1 MKGTD
6 PLIRLIKDH
15 EKVSEFLE
23 DMREVMTFLHDKEAW
38 RKLKPIEDFFQRNI
52 VSHFKFEEKI
62 VFPAILSK
70 AATPEAI
77 KLILELQKEH
87 GMILTKL
94 EEFQSIVSK
103 SVIPFDEKTEAE
115 LNLVARKIIDIL
127 LMHASKED
135 DNMLP
140 ILEKNKQIF
149 G

>member
-1 MKGTD
+1 MKQMD

-23 DMREVMTFLHDKEAW
+23 DMRKVMSFLHDKEAW
-38 RKLKPIEDFFQRNI
+38 SKVKPIEDFFQERI
-52 VSHFKFEEKI
+52 VDHFEFEEKI

-70 AATPEAI
+70 AATPETI

-87 GMILTKL
+87 GIILTKL
-94 EEFQSIVSK
+94 EEFQRIASK
-103 SVIPFDEKTEAE
+103 SVIPPDEETSAE
-115 LNLVARKIIDIL
+115 LNFVARKIIDIL

-149 G
+149 

>member
-1 MKGTD
+1 MD

-23 DMREVMTFLHDKEAW
+23 DMREVMSFLHDKEAW
-38 RKLKPIEDFFQRNI
+38 SKVKPIEDFFQQYI
-52 VSHFKFEEKI
+52 IAHFEFEEKI

-70 AATPEAI
+70 AATPETI
-77 KLILELQKEH
+77 KLILELQREH
-87 GMILTKL
+87 GIILAKL
-94 EEFQSIVSK
+94 EEFQRIVSN
-103 SVIPFDEKTEAE
+103 SVIPVDEKTSAE
-115 LNLVARKIIDIL
+115 LNFVARKIIDIL

-149 G
+149 